1 LEPHEVKEIYLS
13 GSNDADVWIDI
24 GETLDLKIEALK
36 EHKSQVGDWDQLDQN
51 IRERAAEMGKTQGLG
66 AAEGFKYFRL
76 HQ

>member
-51 IRERAAEMGKTQGLG
+51 IRERAAEMGKTQGLA